1 MSKSPIMFISL
12 LTQTRSSF
20 LVHLLSSSVTVVR
33 PGKQRHVCKGLVRV
47 SKILSYFLHH
57 NNTHLQYLFE
67 GGLKEAV
74 AHLVTV
80 AVTLWQIPEAV
91 CGMKRF
97 IVYDNSS
104 PQAEPT
110 LARAPQEPRRCRSTY
125 WAGLKKSKPQ
135 VARIFLA
142 S

>member
-47 SKILSYFLHH
+47 SKILCYNLHH
-57 NNTHLQYLFE
+57 DNTRLQYLFE

-74 AHLVTV
+74 AHFVTV
-80 AVTLWQIPEAV
+80 AVTLGEIPEAV
-91 CGMKRF
+91 CGDET
-97 IVYDNSS
+97 VHC
-104 PQAEPT
+104 
-110 LARAPQEPRRCRSTY
+110 LCRD
-125 WAGLKKSKPQ
+125 SKDEWCNYVH
-135 VARIFLA
+135 VALLV
-142 S
+142 